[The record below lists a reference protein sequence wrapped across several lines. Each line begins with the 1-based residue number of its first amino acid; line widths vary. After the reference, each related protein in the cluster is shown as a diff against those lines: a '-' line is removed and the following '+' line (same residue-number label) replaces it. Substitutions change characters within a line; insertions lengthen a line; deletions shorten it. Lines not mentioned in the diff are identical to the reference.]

1 MISDACYQPS
11 YIQPCLSMTFYKG
24 GAPGADV
31 SVQEMQDPRVH
42 QGDFTYLV
50 TSHLSVESGS
60 LIGLELID

>member
-1 MISDACYQPS
+1 
-11 YIQPCLSMTFYKG
+11 MTFYKG

-31 SVQEMQDPRVH
+31 SVQEMQDPTVH